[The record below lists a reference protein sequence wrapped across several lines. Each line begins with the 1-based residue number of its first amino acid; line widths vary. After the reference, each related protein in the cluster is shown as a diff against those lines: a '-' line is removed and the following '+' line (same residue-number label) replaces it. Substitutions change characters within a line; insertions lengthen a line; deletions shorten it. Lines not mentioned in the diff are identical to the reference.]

1 VVVMVMM
8 VAAAAA
14 AAAAAVVVVN
24 FGAVVRSYTPCCGTA
39 ITHCAYVV
47 CYFRDVL
54 NPFIYFIIAMYVSQ
68 KKQDTKLLPITSP
81 NVNRFSNFFHWQTH
95 W

>member
-1 VVVMVMM
+1 MM

-14 AAAAAVVVVN
+14 AAAAAAVVVVVVN

-54 NPFIYFIIAMYVSQ
+54 NPFIYFIIAIYVHHLGSHGI
-68 KKQDTKLLPITSP
+68 LFR
-81 NVNRFSNFFHWQTH
+81 RFF
-95 W
+95 